1 MGQAFL
7 PAAARYAL
15 APLGLP
21 HSSACRDGL
30 ALFGWPHALALFASA
45 HYPQSMSLWRRFRH
59 AFDFGARQQVTRM
72 GLLFTL
78 TCILVALA
86 AFSSAN
92 NLLFLILAAMLS
104 TLMISDFISRLSLAG
119 LALDFITPEHLCA
132 RRKLIGRVVLQNEKH
147 WIASFSIH
155 VTAPGNSGFSV
166 PLYFPV
172 IRGGARM
179 EEPVE
184 LYFQRRGSYREN
196 NFRFATRFPFGFAER
211 RMNVLVRREVIVYPS
226 IDPQPGFEQ
235 LLISLNGEIE
245 SFFRGQGHDF
255 YRIRPYEA
263 LESARHVDW
272 KATAHI
278 GDLHVREFAREQEQS
293 VALFLD
299 LVVPDLEWFER
310 AIDCCAYLAWNM
322 TERGIRLRFCTQ
334 HVDYE
339 VPEQADIYTILRY
352 LALVKPVRGSAADSL
367 PLIQNDE
374 NVFQVVFSLS
384 PVRLSEA
391 GWELHG
397 SNVRYMGPDSL
408 GPGFS
413 TGNVAALPGRA
424 N

>member
-1 MGQAFL
+1 
-7 PAAARYAL
+7 
-15 APLGLP
+15 
-21 HSSACRDGL
+21 
-30 ALFGWPHALALFASA
+30 
-45 HYPQSMSLWRRFRH
+45 MSLWRRVRH

-78 TCILVALA
+78 TCVLVALA

-119 LALDFITPEHLCA
+119 LALDFITHEHLCA
-132 RRKLIGRVVLQNEKH
+132 RRKLVGRVVLQNEKR
-147 WIASFSIH
+147 WIPSFSIH
-155 VTAPGNSGFSV
+155 VSAPGNSGFSV

-172 IRGGARM
+172 IPGGARL

-184 LYFQRRGSYREN
+184 LYFERRGSYREN

-211 RMNVLVRREVIVYPS
+211 RLNVLVRREVIVYPS

-278 GDLHVREFAREQEQS
+278 GELQVREFAREQERS

-299 LVVPDLEWFER
+299 LHVPGIDLDVPEPALQWFER
-310 AIDCCAYLAWNM
+310 AVDCCAYLAWNM
-322 TERGIRLRFCTQ
+322 TQRGVRLRFFTQ
-334 HVDYE
+334 QVDHQI
-339 VPEQADIYTILRY
+339 PERADIYTMLRY
-352 LALVKPVRGSAADSL
+352 LAIVTPARGSAASAL
-367 PLIQNDE
+367 PSAQNNDE

-384 PVRLSEA
+384 PGRLSKA
-391 GWELHG
+391 GWDLEG
-397 SNVRYMGPDSL
+397 ANVCLLGPDLDS
-408 GPGFS
+408 GPLS
-413 TGNVAALPGRA
+413 RSATGTSEDFHHSHIQHLD
-424 N
+424 